1 MVLSTNKRGI
11 IMQRA
16 AKGTKATFYLPNG
29 NKIFGVIE
37 YMPAATGDSWIVSEF
52 FEGKILGTIYIQQFS
67 YMRLHKD

>member
-1 MVLSTNKRGI
+1 M

-16 AKGTKATFYLPNG
+16 EKGTKARFYLPNG
-29 NKIFGVIE
+29 HTIFGIIE
-37 YMPAATGDSWIVSEF
+37 YIPVATGDGWIVTEF